1 MHPSDASP
9 FSFFIYT
16 FVLNH
21 QNLSTMEDKRLFLLD
36 GHALVYRA
44 HFAFITRPLINSK
57 GLNTSA
63 ITGFVRT
70 LWDLMTNQKPTH
82 IAVAF
87 DPKGG
92 TFRHEYYPA
101 YKANRDAQPEDITI
115 AMQYIPSII
124 EAFNIPVVMVQN
136 YEADDVIGTLAKQ
149 AEKEGY
155 TVYMVTPDKDYA
167 QLVSPNIYMYKPGRQ
182 GNEVEILGEKEI
194 LANWDIERVD
204 QVIDVL
210 GLQGDSV
217 DNIPGVPGIGPKTAV
232 TLLKEFGS
240 VENIIANADKLKGKQ
255 KENVIN
261 FADQALLSKRL
272 ATIDIN
278 SPIQFDATRYNL
290 DPMNK
295 EKLKE
300 IFLELEFRT
309 LAQQIL
315 GNDAISTPQNQA
327 GVQQSLFGN
336 DFAPTKPTVAEA
348 PKTDYQIAKKNID
361 NTPHTYHL
369 VQREEEILAL
379 VQLLE
384 KQSKFSFDTETT
396 GIDPHQAEIVG
407 MSFSFNPSEAYYVPV
422 SPQKEEAIK
431 TVALFKNVLENTAIT
446 KIGQNIKYDMSIMKW
461 YDVEVAGGL
470 YDTMITHY
478 LCEPDLRHKLDYL
491 TESYL
496 DYKMVPIE
504 DLIGKGGKNQLSMR
518 DVSLEKVK
526 EYASEDADL
535 TLQLVPVIEKLMAE
549 NELDQLYKEIEE
561 PLIRVLCDLEYEGI
575 RIDASFLNDYSKDL
589 EKLILEKEQEI
600 YKNAGVHFNIA
611 SPKQVGEVL
620 FDRLKVPYR
629 WKKTSTGQY
638 STDFDKLT
646 ELAGEH
652 IVIDSILEHRKFSK
666 LKSTYVDA
674 LPTMVNPRTGRVHS
688 NFNQARAA
696 TGRLSSENPN
706 LQNIPIKDEAGREI
720 RKAFVPRD
728 EDHVLMAADYS
739 QIELRIIAEI
749 SNDTSM
755 LEAFVAGNDFHR
767 ATAAKVY
774 SVPYDEVTSEQR
786 RNAKTVNFSI
796 TYGAGATNL
805 SRQLGISRK
814 EATELIQNYFREFS
828 GLKNYMDQTVNF
840 AREHG
845 YVKTLLGRR
854 RNLRDINSRNS
865 LTSSNAERV
874 AINTP
879 IQGTAADMIKIAM
892 INIHKAFKD
901 QQLKSKM
908 ILQVHDELVFDVY
921 KPELD
926 TVKALVTDLMKN
938 AIPSLKVPI
947 LVEIGVGNNWLEA
960 H

>member
-1 MHPSDASP
+1 
-9 FSFFIYT
+9 
-16 FVLNH
+16 
-21 QNLSTMEDKRLFLLD
+21 MEDKRLFLLD

-92 TFRHEYYPA
+92 TFRHEYYPQ

-124 EAFNIPVVMVQN
+124 EAFNIPVVMVKN

-182 GNEVEILGEKEI
+182 GNEVEVLGEKEI
-194 LANWDIERVD
+194 LANWEIDRVE

-278 SPIQFDATRYNL
+278 SPIQFDAEKFNL

-315 GNDAISTPQNQA
+315 GNDVVGNPKSVQ

-336 DFAPTKPTVAEA
+336 DAPAPAPAPEKP
-348 PKTDYQIAKKNID
+348 DYEIAKRNIE

-369 VQREEEILAL
+369 IQTDDEILNL
-379 VQLLE
+379 VAKLNACKE
-384 KQSKFSFDTETT
+384 ISFDTETT
-396 GIDPHQAEIVG
+396 GIDAHQAELVG
-407 MSFSFNPSEAYYVPV
+407 LSFSTKPGEAFYIPLSADQTECKRKLEYFRP
-422 SPQKEEAIK
+422 
-431 TVALFKNVLENTAIT
+431 VLESATIG
-446 KIGQNIKYDMSIMKW
+446 KIGQNIKYDMTMMKW
-461 YDVEVAGGL
+461 YGIELQGFL

-504 DLIGKGGKNQLSMR
+504 DLIGRGGKNQLSMR
-518 DVSLEKVK
+518 DVSIEKVK
-526 EYASEDADL
+526 EYAGEDADL
-535 TLQLVPVIEKLMAE
+535 TLQMVPVLKNMMAE
-549 NELDQLYKEIEE
+549 NELDELYQKIEE

-575 RIDASFLNDYSKDL
+575 RINGDFLKEYSKELD
-589 EKLILEKEQEI
+589 KLILQKEQEI
-600 YKNAGVHFNIA
+600 YKNAGVQFNIS
-611 SPKQVGEVL
+611 SPRQVGEVL

-629 WKKTSTGQY
+629 WKKTSSGQY

-652 IVIDSILEHRKFSK
+652 IVIDTILEYRKFSK

-674 LPTMVNPRTGRVHS
+674 LPTMINPRTGRVHS

-720 RKAFVPRD
+720 RKAFIPRD
-728 EDHVLMAADYS
+728 DDHILLAADYS

-749 SNDTSM
+749 SNDQSM
-755 LEAFVAGNDFHR
+755 LEAFVAGNDFHK

-774 SVPYDEVTSEQR
+774 NVAYEDVTSEQR

-805 SRQLGISRK
+805 SRQLSISRK
-814 EATELIQNYFREFS
+814 EATELIQSYFREFS
-828 GLKNYMDQTVNF
+828 GLKNYMDTTVNS
-840 AREHG
+840 ARETG

-865 LTSSNAERV
+865 LTASNAERV

-892 INIHKAFKD
+892 IDIHNEFK
-901 QQLKSKM
+901 QQKLKSVM
-908 ILQVHDELVFDVY
+908 VLQVHDELVFDVY
-921 KPELD
+921 KPELEQ
-926 TVKALVTDLMKN
+926 VKSIISSKMQN
-938 AIPSLKVPI
+938 AIPDLKVPI
-947 LVEIGVGNNWLEA
+947 LVEMGIGHNWLEA

>member
-1 MHPSDASP
+1 
-9 FSFFIYT
+9 
-16 FVLNH
+16 
-21 QNLSTMEDKRLFLLD
+21 MEDKRLFLLD

-57 GLNTSA
+57 GVNTSA
-63 ITGFVRT
+63 VTGFVRT
-70 LWDLMTNQKPTH
+70 LWDLMVNQKPTH

-92 TFRHEYYPA
+92 TFRHEYYPQ
-101 YKANRDAQPEDITI
+101 YKANRDAQPEDITV
-115 AMQYIPSII
+115 AMKYIPAIV
-124 EAFNIPVVMVQN
+124 EAFNIPVVMVPN

-182 GNEVEILGEKEI
+182 GSDIDILGEKEI
-194 LANWDIERVD
+194 LEAWDIERVD

-217 DNIPGVPGIGPKTAV
+217 DNIPGIPGIGPKTAV
-232 TLLKEFGS
+232 ALLKEYGS
-240 VENIIANADKLKGKQ
+240 VENIIANAEQLKGKQ
-255 KENVIN
+255 KENVIQ
-261 FADQALLSKRL
+261 FADQAMLSKRL

-278 SPIQFDATRYNL
+278 SPIQFDAQKFTL
-290 DPMNK
+290 DPINK
-295 EKLKE
+295 EKIKE

-315 GNDAISTPQNQA
+315 GYELSSNNKSQA
-327 GVQQSLFGN
+327 GVQQSLFGEVSVSQN
-336 DFAPTKPTVAEA
+336 NENNTEQKDE
-348 PKTDYQIAKKNID
+348 YLIAKKNIE
-361 NTPHTYHL
+361 NTPHNY
-369 VQREEEILAL
+369 ILADNEDKISSL
-379 VQLLE
+379 IELLS
-384 KQSKFSFDTETT
+384 KQKEISFDTETT
-396 GIDPHQAEIVG
+396 GIDAHQAELVG
-407 MSFSFNPSEAYYVPV
+407 LSFSVTPGTAYYVPV
-422 SPQKEEAIK
+422 SSDQTEAKK
-431 TVALFKNVLENTAIT
+431 TLQYFKDILEDTSVT
-446 KIGQNIKYDMSIMKW
+446 KIGQNIKYDMTMMKW
-461 YDVEVAGGL
+461 YAIEVAGPL

-504 DLIGKGGKNQLSMR
+504 ELIGKGGKNQLSMR
-518 DVSLEKVK
+518 DVNLEKVK
-526 EYASEDADL
+526 EYACEDADL
-535 TLQLVPVIEKLMAE
+535 TLQLVPVLKKMMTE
-549 NELDQLYKEIEE
+549 NELTELYRKIEE

-575 RIDASFLNDYSKDL
+575 RIDAGFLNDYSKELD
-589 EKLILEKEQEI
+589 KLIINKEQEI
-600 YKNAGVHFNIA
+600 YRNAGVHFNIS

-620 FDRLKVPYR
+620 FDRLKVPYK

-652 IVIDSILEHRKFSK
+652 IVIDTILEYRKFSK

-674 LPTMVNPRTGRVHS
+674 LPTMINPRTGRVHS

-720 RKAFVPRD
+720 RKAFIPRS
-728 EDHVLMAADYS
+728 EDYVLLAADYS

-749 SNDTSM
+749 SNDKSM
-755 LEAFVAGNDFHR
+755 LDAFAAGNDFHK
-767 ATAAKVY
+767 ATASKVY
-774 SVPYDEVTSEQR
+774 GVPYEEVTSEQR

-805 SRQLGISRK
+805 SRQLGIPRK
-814 EATELIQNYFREFS
+814 EAQELIQSYFREFS
-828 GLKNYMDQTVNF
+828 GLKNYMDETVKS
-840 AREHG
+840 AREFG

-865 LTSSNAERV
+865 LTASNAERV

-892 INIHKAFKD
+892 INIHHEFRESK
-901 QQLKSKM
+901 LKSKM
-908 ILQVHDELVFDVY
+908 VLQVHDELVFDVY

-926 TVKALVTDLMKN
+926 QVKIIIADKMKN
-938 AIPSLKVPI
+938 AIPTLRVPI
-947 LVEIGVGNNWLEA
+947 IVEMGVGNNWLEA

>member
-1 MHPSDASP
+1 
-9 FSFFIYT
+9 
-16 FVLNH
+16 
-21 QNLSTMEDKRLFLLD
+21 
-36 GHALVYRA
+36 
-44 HFAFITRPLINSK
+44 
-57 GLNTSA
+57 SA

-70 LWDLMTNQKPTH
+70 LWDLMINQKPTH

-92 TFRHEYYPA
+92 TFRHEFFPA

-115 AMQYIPSII
+115 AMKYIPDIVD
-124 EAFNIPVVMVQN
+124 AFNIPVVMVPN

-167 QLVSPNIYMYKPGRQ
+167 QLVSENIYMYKPGRQ
-182 GNEVEILGEKEI
+182 GNEVEILGIKEV
-194 LANWDIERVD
+194 LENWDIERVE

-217 DNIPGVPGIGPKTAV
+217 DNIPGIPGIGPKTAV
-232 TLLKEFGS
+232 ALLKEYGS
-240 VENIIANADKLKGKQ
+240 VENIIANAEHLKGKQ
-255 KENVIN
+255 KENVITY
-261 FADQALLSKRL
+261 ADQAMLSKRL
-272 ATIDIN
+272 ATIDLN
-278 SPIQFDATRYNL
+278 SPIQFDATRFNL

-315 GNDAISTPQNQA
+315 GNDSIGKPAHQA
-327 GVQQSLFGN
+327 GVQQSLFG
-336 DFAPTKPTVAEA
+336 DEQVQYSGPVETEKPE
-348 PKTDYQIAKKNID
+348 YQIAKKNID
-361 NTPHTYHL
+361 NTTHTYHL
-369 VQREEEILAL
+369 VQSETEIISL
-379 VQLLE
+379 VNKLQKGE
-384 KQSKFSFDTETT
+384 NISFDTETT
-396 GIDPHQAEIVG
+396 GIDAHQAELVG
-407 MSFSFNPSEAYYVPV
+407 ISFSINPGEAYYIPT
-422 SPQKEEAIK
+422 PADQKEVKRILEHLRPI
-431 TVALFKNVLENTAIT
+431 LENPSIG
-446 KIGQNIKYDMSIMKW
+446 KIGQNIKYDMTMMKW
-461 YDVEVAGGL
+461 YGIDVQGYL
-470 YDTMITHY
+470 FDTMITHY

-518 DVSLEKVK
+518 QVALEKVK
-526 EYASEDADL
+526 EYAGEDADL
-535 TLQLVPVIEKLMAE
+535 TLQLVPVMKKMMIE
-549 NELDQLYKEIEE
+549 NELNELYKTIEE

-575 RIDASFLNDYSKDL
+575 RISGDFLKEYSKELD
-589 EKLILEKEQEI
+589 KLILEKEQEI
-600 YKNAGVHFNIA
+600 YRNAGVQFNIS
-611 SPKQVGEVL
+611 SPRQVGEVL

-629 WKKTSTGQY
+629 WKRTSSGQY

-652 IVIDSILEHRKFSK
+652 IVIDTILEYRKFTK

-674 LPTMVNPRTGRVHS
+674 LPTMINPRTGRVHS

-720 RKAFVPRD
+720 RKAFIPRD
-728 EDHVLMAADYS
+728 DEHVLLAADYS

-749 SNDTSM
+749 SNDQAM
-755 LEAFVAGNDFHR
+755 LDAFIAGNDFHK

-774 SVPYDEVTSEQR
+774 GVPYDEVTSEQR

-814 EATELIQNYFREFS
+814 EATELIQSYFREFS
-828 GLKNYMDQTVNF
+828 GLKNYMDETVRM
-840 AREHG
+840 AREFG

-865 LTSSNAERV
+865 LTASNAERV

-892 INIHKAFKD
+892 INIHNEFKA
-901 QQLKSKM
+901 QNLKSVM
-908 ILQVHDELVFDVY
+908 VLQVHDELVFDVY
-921 KPELD
+921 KPELEN
-926 TVKALVTDLMKN
+926 VKTIIGDKMKN
-938 AIPSLKVPI
+938 AIPGLKVPI
-947 LVEIGVGNNWLEA
+947 LVEMGVGNNWLEA

>member
-1 MHPSDASP
+1 
-9 FSFFIYT
+9 
-16 FVLNH
+16 
-21 QNLSTMEDKRLFLLD
+21 MEDKRLFLLD

-57 GLNTSA
+57 GVNTSA
-63 ITGFVRT
+63 VTGFVRT
-70 LWDLMTNQKPTH
+70 LWDLIVNQKPTH

-92 TFRHEYYPA
+92 TFRHEYYPQ

-115 AMQYIPSII
+115 AMKYIPAIV
-124 EAFNIPVVMVQN
+124 EAFNIPAVMVPN

-182 GNEVEILGEKEI
+182 GSDVDILGEKEI
-194 LANWDIERVD
+194 LESWDISRVD

-217 DNIPGVPGIGPKTAV
+217 DNIPGIPGIGPKTAV
-232 TLLKEFGS
+232 ALLKEYGT
-240 VENIIANADKLKGKQ
+240 VENLIANADQLKGKQ
-255 KENVIN
+255 KENVIQ
-261 FADQALLSKRL
+261 FAEQGLMSKRL

-278 SPIQFDATRYNL
+278 SPIQFEAEKFTL
-290 DPMNK
+290 DPINK
-295 EKLKE
+295 EKIKE

-315 GNDAISTPQNQA
+315 GYDIVSGNKNQA
-327 GVQQSLFGN
+327 GIQQSLFGE
-336 DFAPTKPTVAEA
+336 VAVNQQQQE
-348 PKTDYQIAKKNID
+348 KTEDSEEYLIAKKNIE
-361 NTPHTYHL
+361 NTSHNYILSDT
-369 VQREEEILAL
+369 EEKINAL
-379 VQLLE
+379 VKLL
-384 KQSKFSFDTETT
+384 QSHKIISFDTETT
-396 GIDPHQAEIVG
+396 GIDAHQAELVG
-407 MSFSFNPSEAYYVPV
+407 LSFSVIAGEAYYVPISADQEKAKNTV
-422 SPQKEEAIK
+422 HKFKE
-431 TVALFKNVLENTAIT
+431 LLEDKSIT
-446 KIGQNIKYDMSIMKW
+446 KVGQNIKYDMTMMKW
-461 YDVEVAGGL
+461 YGVEVAGPL

-504 DLIGKGGKNQLSMR
+504 ELIGKGGKNQLSMR
-518 DVSLEKVK
+518 DVDVEKVK

-535 TLQLVPVIEKLMAE
+535 TLQLMPVMKKMMAE
-549 NELDQLYKEIEE
+549 NELNELYHKIEE

-575 RIDASFLNDYSKDL
+575 RIDAGFLNDYSKELD
-589 EKLILEKEQEI
+589 KLIINKEQEI
-600 YKNAGVHFNIA
+600 YRNAGVHFNIS

-629 WKKTSTGQY
+629 WKKTASGQY

-652 IVIDSILEHRKFSK
+652 IVIDTILEYRKFSK

-674 LPTMVNPRTGRVHS
+674 LPTMINPRTGRVHS

-720 RKAFVPRD
+720 RKAFIPRT
-728 EDHVLMAADYS
+728 EEYVLLAADYS

-749 SNDTSM
+749 SVDKSM
-755 LEAFVAGNDFHR
+755 LDAFIAGNDFHK
-767 ATAAKVY
+767 ATASKVY
-774 SVPYDEVTSEQR
+774 GVPYDEVTSEQR

-805 SRQLGISRK
+805 MRQLNISRK
-814 EATELIQNYFREFS
+814 EAQELIQSYFREFS
-828 GLKNYMDQTVNF
+828 GLKNYMDETVKS
-840 AREHG
+840 ARELG

-865 LTSSNAERV
+865 LTASNAERI

-892 INIHKAFKD
+892 INIHQIFRENN
-901 QQLKSKM
+901 LKSKM
-908 ILQVHDELVFDVY
+908 VLQVHDELVFDVY

-926 TVKALVTDLMKN
+926 QVKSIIEDKMKN
-938 AIPSLKVPI
+938 AIPTLKVPI
-947 LVEIGVGNNWLEA
+947 IVEMGVGNNWLEA

>member
-1 MHPSDASP
+1 
-9 FSFFIYT
+9 
-16 FVLNH
+16 
-21 QNLSTMEDKRLFLLD
+21 MEDKRLFLLD

-92 TFRHEYYPA
+92 TFRHEYYPQ

-124 EAFNIPVVMVQN
+124 EGFNIPVVMVQN

-261 FADQALLSKRL
+261 FAEQALLSKRL

-336 DFAPTKPTVAEA
+336 DFATSKPNTSDE
-348 PKTDYQIAKKNID
+348 PKTEYQIAKKNID
-361 NTPHTYHL
+361 NTPHNYLL
-369 VQREEEILAL
+369 VNSVDEIKDLVKAL
-379 VQLLE
+379 EQ
-384 KQSKFSFDTETT
+384 QSQFSFDTETT

-407 MSFSFNPSEAYYVPV
+407 MSFSFQAGEAYYVPV
-422 SPQKEEAIK
+422 SAEMNEAKK
-431 TVALFKNVLENTAIT
+431 TVSYFKSVLENTAIT

-461 YDVEVAGGL
+461 YDVEVAGNL

-526 EYASEDADL
+526 EYAGEDADL
-535 TLQLVPVIEKLMAE
+535 TLQLAPVMKKLMAE
-549 NELDQLYKEIEE
+549 NELDPLYKDIEE

-575 RIDASFLNDYSKDL
+575 RIDASFLNDYSKEL
-589 EKLILEKEQEI
+589 EKLIIEKEQEI

-728 EDHVLMAADYS
+728 EEHVLMAADYS

-774 SVPYDEVTSEQR
+774 GVPYDEVTSEQR

-805 SRQLGISRK
+805 SRQLAISRK
-814 EATELIQNYFREFS
+814 DATDLIQNYFREFS
-828 GLKNYMDQTVNF
+828 GLKNYMDQTVSF
-840 AREHG
+840 ARENG

-854 RNLRDINSRNS
+854 RNLRDINSRNT

-892 INIHKAFKD
+892 INIHKA
-901 QQLKSKM
+901 LKEQNFRSKM

-921 KPELD
+921 KPELEKLK
-926 TVKALVTDLMKN
+926 VLVTDLMKN
-938 AIPSLKVPI
+938 AIPTLKVPI

>member
-1 MHPSDASP
+1 
-9 FSFFIYT
+9 
-16 FVLNH
+16 
-21 QNLSTMEDKRLFLLD
+21 MEDKRLFLLD

-92 TFRHEYYPA
+92 TFRHEYYPQ

-124 EAFNIPVVMVQN
+124 EGFNIPVVMVPN

-217 DNIPGVPGIGPKTAV
+217 DNIPGIPGIGPKTAV
-232 TLLKEFGS
+232 ALLKEFGS

-300 IFLELEFRT
+300 IFLDLEFRT
-309 LAQQIL
+309 LATQIL
-315 GNDAISTPQNQA
+315 GSDAISTPQSQA

-336 DFAPTKPTVAEA
+336 DFSSSLSTSSDA
-348 PKTDYQIAKKNID
+348 PKTEYQIAKKNIE
-361 NTPHTYHL
+361 NTHHNYLLATTEDEIKTL
-369 VQREEEILAL
+369 VNS
-379 VQLLE
+379 LE
-384 KQSKFSFDTETT
+384 QQTRFSFDTETT

-407 MSFSFNPSEAYYVPV
+407 MSFSFVPGEAYYVPV
-422 SPQKEEAIK
+422 SSNIDEAKK
-431 TVALFKNVLENTAIT
+431 TVALFKAVLENPSIS

-461 YDVEVAGGL
+461 YDVELAGSL

-496 DYKMVPIE
+496 DYTMVPIE
-504 DLIGKGGKNQLSMR
+504 DLIGKGGKNQLTMR
-518 DVSLEKVK
+518 DVSIEKVK
-526 EYASEDADL
+526 EYAGEDADL
-535 TLQLVPVIEKLMAE
+535 TLQLVPIMQKLMAE
-549 NELDQLYKEIEE
+549 NELDELYQDIEE

-575 RIDASFLNDYSKDL
+575 KINSNFLNDYSKEL
-589 EKLILEKEQEI
+589 EKIILEKEQEI

-629 WKKTSTGQY
+629 WKKTASGQY

-720 RKAFVPRD
+720 RKAFIPRD

-749 SNDTSM
+749 SDDKSM

-774 SVPYDEVTSEQR
+774 GVPYDEVTSEQR

-814 EATELIQNYFREFS
+814 EATELIQNYFKEFS
-828 GLKNYMDQTVNF
+828 GLKNYMDQTVSF

-892 INIHKAFKD
+892 INIHKALKD
-901 QQLKSKM
+901 QNLKSKM

-921 KPELD
+921 KPELE
-926 TVKALVTDLMKN
+926 KLKILVTNLMKN
-938 AIPSLKVPI
+938 AIPTLGVPI

>member
-1 MHPSDASP
+1 MHLSDASP

-21 QNLSTMEDKRLFLLD
+21 QNLSIMEDKRLFLLD

-92 TFRHEYYPA
+92 TFRHEYYPQ

-124 EAFNIPVVMVQN
+124 EGFNIPVVMVQN

-261 FADQALLSKRL
+261 FAEQALLSKRL

-336 DFAPTKPTVAEA
+336 DFATSKPNTSDE
-348 PKTDYQIAKKNID
+348 PKTEYQIAKKNID
-361 NTPHTYHL
+361 NTPHNYLL
-369 VQREEEILAL
+369 VNSVDEIKDLVKAL
-379 VQLLE
+379 EQ
-384 KQSKFSFDTETT
+384 QSQFSFDTETT

-407 MSFSFNPSEAYYVPV
+407 MSFSFQAGEAYYVPV
-422 SPQKEEAIK
+422 SAEMNEAKK
-431 TVALFKNVLENTAIT
+431 TVSYFKSVLENTAIT

-461 YDVEVAGGL
+461 YDVEVAGNL

-526 EYASEDADL
+526 EYAGEDADL
-535 TLQLVPVIEKLMAE
+535 TLQLAPVMKKLMAE
-549 NELDQLYKEIEE
+549 NELDPLYKDIEE

-575 RIDASFLNDYSKDL
+575 RIDASFLNDYSKEL
-589 EKLILEKEQEI
+589 EKLIIEKEQEI

-728 EDHVLMAADYS
+728 EEHVLMAADYS

-774 SVPYDEVTSEQR
+774 GVPYDEVTSEQR

-805 SRQLGISRK
+805 SRQLAISRK
-814 EATELIQNYFREFS
+814 DATDLIQNYFREFS
-828 GLKNYMDQTVNF
+828 GLKNYMDQTVSF
-840 AREHG
+840 ARENG

-854 RNLRDINSRNS
+854 RNLRDINSRNT

-892 INIHKAFKD
+892 INIHKA
-901 QQLKSKM
+901 LKEQNFRSKM

-921 KPELD
+921 KPELEKLK
-926 TVKALVTDLMKN
+926 VLVTDLMKN
-938 AIPSLKVPI
+938 AIPTLKVPI

>member
-1 MHPSDASP
+1 
-9 FSFFIYT
+9 
-16 FVLNH
+16 
-21 QNLSTMEDKRLFLLD
+21 MEDKRLFLLD

-44 HFAFITRPLINSK
+44 HFAFISRPLINSK

-92 TFRHEYYPA
+92 TFRHEYYPQ

-194 LANWDIERVD
+194 LANWDIDRVE

-232 TLLKEFGS
+232 TLLKEYGT
-240 VENIIANADKLKGKQ
+240 VENLIANAENLKGKQ
-255 KENVIN
+255 KENIIN

-300 IFLELEFRT
+300 IFLDLEFRT

-315 GNDAISTPQNQA
+315 GNDVINTTKSQT
-327 GVQQSLFGN
+327 GVQQSLFGEEQPSQR
-336 DFAPTKPTVAEA
+336 FSPPIEEKQE
-348 PKTDYQIAKKNID
+348 YQIAKKNIE

-369 VQREEEILAL
+369 VQSDDELLDLVNQLNKFQEI
-379 VQLLE
+379 
-384 KQSKFSFDTETT
+384 SFDTETT
-396 GIDPHQAEIVG
+396 GIDAHQAELVG
-407 MSFSFNPSEAYYVPV
+407 LSFAVKSGEAFYIPL
-422 SPQKEEAIK
+422 PADQQETKRKLEFFRNI
-431 TVALFKNVLENTAIT
+431 LENPNIG
-446 KIGQNIKYDMSIMKW
+446 KIGQNIKYDMTMMKW
-461 YDVEVAGGL
+461 YGIEMQGFM

-518 DVSLEKVK
+518 DVALDKVK
-526 EYASEDADL
+526 EYAGEDADL
-535 TLQLVPVIEKLMAE
+535 TFQLVPVLKKMMAE
-549 NELDQLYKEIEE
+549 NELDELYKKIEE

-575 RIDASFLNDYSKDL
+575 RINGDFLNEYSKELD
-589 EKLILEKEQEI
+589 KLILLKEQEI
-600 YKNAGVHFNIA
+600 YRNAGVQFNIS

-629 WKKTSTGQY
+629 WKRTSTGQY

-652 IVIDSILEHRKFSK
+652 IVIDTILEYRKLSK

-674 LPTMVNPRTGRVHS
+674 LPTMINPRTGRVHS

-720 RKAFVPRD
+720 RKAFIPRD
-728 EDHVLMAADYS
+728 DDYILLAADYS

-749 SNDTSM
+749 SNDQSM
-755 LEAFVAGNDFHR
+755 LDAFVAGNDFHR
-767 ATAAKVY
+767 ATASKVY
-774 SVPYDEVTSEQR
+774 NVPYDEVSSEQR

-805 SRQLGISRK
+805 SRQLNISRK
-814 EATELIQNYFREFS
+814 EATELIQSYFREFS
-828 GLKNYMDQTVNF
+828 GLKNYMDTTVNS
-840 AREHG
+840 ARELG

-865 LTSSNAERV
+865 LTASNAERV

-892 INIHKAFKD
+892 IDIHKVFKEE
-901 QQLKSKM
+901 QLLSRM
-908 ILQVHDELVFDVY
+908 VLQVHDELVFDVY
-921 KPELD
+921 KPELEK
-926 TVKALVTDLMKN
+926 VKTIISEKMRN
-938 AIPSLKVPI
+938 AIPGLTVPI
-947 LVEIGVGNNWLEA
+947 LVEMGVGNNWLEA

>member
-1 MHPSDASP
+1 
-9 FSFFIYT
+9 
-16 FVLNH
+16 
-21 QNLSTMEDKRLFLLD
+21 MEDKRLFLLD

-92 TFRHEYYPA
+92 TFRHEYYPQ

-124 EAFNIPVVMVQN
+124 EGFNIPVVMVQN

-261 FADQALLSKRL
+261 FAEQALMSKRL

-315 GNDAISTPQNQA
+315 GNDVISTPQNQA

-336 DFAPTKPTVAEA
+336 DFASSKPSAPEE
-348 PKTDYQIAKKNID
+348 PKTEYQIAKRNIE
-361 NTPHTYHL
+361 NTPHNYLL
-369 VQREEEILAL
+369 VNTEEEIKNL
-379 VQLLE
+379 VKVLE
-384 KQSKFSFDTETT
+384 QQSTFSFDTETT

-407 MSFSFNPSEAYYVPV
+407 MSFSYKAGEAYYVPV
-422 SPQKEEAIK
+422 SADMNEAKK
-431 TVALFKNVLENTAIT
+431 TVSYFKEVLENTAIT

-461 YDVEVAGGL
+461 YDVEVAGNL

-526 EYASEDADL
+526 EYAGEDADL
-535 TLQLVPVIEKLMAE
+535 TLQLAPVMQKLMAE
-549 NELDQLYKEIEE
+549 NELDPLYKDIEE
-561 PLIRVLCDLEYEGI
+561 PLIRVLCDLEFEGI
-575 RIDASFLNDYSKDL
+575 RIDASFLNDYSKEL
-589 EKLILEKEQEI
+589 EKIITNKEQEI

-652 IVIDSILEHRKFSK
+652 IVIDTILEHRKFSK

-774 SVPYDEVTSEQR
+774 GVPYDEVTSEQR

-805 SRQLGISRK
+805 SRQLAISRK
-814 EATELIQNYFREFS
+814 DATDLIQNYFREFS
-828 GLKNYMDQTVNF
+828 GLKNYMDQTVSF
-840 AREHG
+840 ARENG

-892 INIHKAFKD
+892 INIHKALKEQNF
-901 QQLKSKM
+901 KSKM

-921 KPELD
+921 KPELEKLK
-926 TVKALVTDLMKN
+926 VLVTDLMRN
-938 AIPSLKVPI
+938 AIPTLKVPI